1 MGKLEESNKRKVK
14 RGEIQKL
21 ILETVKLAGILSV
34 SLVAPNVIGAMG
46 KLGILANKRQG
57 EVVRSSAYKL
67 VKKGLLK
74 FNGKFYELTN
84 EGEKKL
90 RQFEFRG
97 YKLSSTEKWDG
108 KWRVVIFDIA
118 EKKRGVRD
126 QVRSILIS
134 AGFLRLQNSVWVY
147 PYDCEDIIGLI
158 KTDLGVGKD
167 ILYMIVD
174 EIENDKYLREEF
186 SREEFSLPN
195 Y

>member
-1 MGKLEESNKRKVK
+1 MGKLEESNKRRVK

-21 ILETVKLAGILSV
+21 ILETVKLVGALSV
-34 SLVAPNVIGAMG
+34 GLVAPNVIGAMA
-46 KLGILANKRQG
+46 KLGILANKRHS
-57 EVVRSSAYKL
+57 EVVKSSAYKL

-74 FNGKFYELTN
+74 FNGKFYELTS

-97 YKLSSTEKWDG
+97 YKLLSTEKWDG

-118 EKKRGVRD
+118 EKKRNVRD
-126 QVRSILIS
+126 QVRNILTS

-147 PYDCEDIIGLI
+147 PYDCEDIIGLL

-186 SREEFSLPN
+186 DLSH